1 MGIGIAAIVVR
12 GQSDSVTVYTREG
25 TTSHES
31 IIEKHG
37 LRDTD
42 TSQLARVYLASPDP
56 RDYFR
61 PERYRLLMRS
71 AAYLRRYGLQ
81 RVLAGYENEWP
92 DWFDEEKQ
100 EHVRA
105 GLHRKLEA
113 ALAARP
119 IVVNSF
125 LDLRG
130 SDMTSLPQL
139 YVRDSMNIEH
149 SQIAELAPGTRI
161 VGSLYAAGSR
171 LTRLPEDLTI
181 GCNPDDPTN
190 GSLMIEGLPIV
201 ELPESLTVG
210 GVIRAAGSHL
220 TWDNVPQ
227 ALWPQVGGLGP
238 PPASS
243 RRRTVILT

>member
-12 GQSDSVTVYTREG
+12 GQSDSVQTYMRDG

-42 TSQLARVYLASPDP
+42 TSQIARVYLASPDP

-61 PERYRLLMRS
+61 PEKYRLLMRS
-71 AAYLRRYGLQ
+71 AAYLRRYGPD
-81 RVLAGYENEWP
+81 RVQAGYENEWP
-92 DWFDEEKQ
+92 TWFDIEKR

-105 GLHRKLEA
+105 DLFRKLED
-113 ALAARP
+113 ALAATP

-130 SDMTSLPQL
+130 SDMTALPQL

-149 SQIAELAPGTRI
+149 SQIAELTPGTRV
-161 VGSLYAAGSR
+161 VGSLYAAGSK
-171 LTRLPEDLTI
+171 LTHLPEDLTV
-181 GCNPDDPTN
+181 GCNPDDPAN
-190 GSLMIEGLPIV
+190 GSLMIEGLPIT
-201 ELPESLTVG
+201 ELPESLSVG
-210 GVIRAAGSHL
+210 GVIRTAGSRL
-220 TWDNVPQ
+220 TWDGIPEK
-227 ALWPQVGGLGP
+227 LWPNVQGLGVP
-238 PPASS
+238 PLSS
-243 RRRTVILT
+243 NR

>member
-12 GQSDSVTVYTREG
+12 GQSDSVWTYTRDG

-31 IIEKHG
+31 IINKHS

-42 TSQLARVYLASPDP
+42 TSQIARVYLASPAP

-61 PERYRLLMRS
+61 PEKYQLLMRS
-71 AAYLRRYGLQ
+71 AAYLRRYGIS
-81 RVLAGYENEWP
+81 RVQAGYENEWP
-92 DWFDEEKQ
+92 TWFDDEKR
-100 EHVRA
+100 ERVRA
-105 GLHRKLEA
+105 ELFRKLET

-130 SDMTSLPQL
+130 SDMTTLPQL

-161 VGSLYAAGSR
+161 VGSLYAAGSK
-171 LTRLPEDLTI
+171 LTRLPEDLTV

-190 GSLMIEGLPIV
+190 GSLMIEGLPITK
-201 ELPESLTVG
+201 LPASITVG
-210 GVIRAAGSHL
+210 GHIRAASSHL
-220 TWDNVPQ
+220 TWDGIPEE
-227 ALWPQVGGLGP
+227 LWPKVRGLGALP
-238 PPASS
+238 E
-243 RRRTVILT
+243 

>member
-12 GQSDSVTVYTREG
+12 GQSDSVQTYTRDG

-31 IIEKHG
+31 IINKHN

-42 TSQLARVYLASPDP
+42 TSQIARVYLASPDP

-61 PERYRLLMRS
+61 SEKYQLLMRS
-71 AAYLRRYGLQ
+71 AAYLRRRGPD
-81 RVLAGYENEWP
+81 RVQAGYEDEWP
-92 DWFDEEKQ
+92 IWFDLEKR

-105 GLHRKLEA
+105 ELFRKLED

-130 SDMTSLPQL
+130 SDMTALPQL

-149 SQIAELAPGTRI
+149 SQIAKLAPGTQI
-161 VGSLYAAGSR
+161 VGSLYAAGSK
-171 LTRLPEDLTI
+171 LARLPEDLAV

-190 GSLMIEGLPIV
+190 GSLMIEGLPIT
-201 ELPESLTVG
+201 ELPDSLTVG
-210 GVIRAAGSHL
+210 GRIRAGGSRL
-220 TWDNVPQ
+220 TWAGIPR
-227 ALWPQVGGLGP
+227 ALWSKVRGLGP
-238 PPASS
+238 RP
-243 RRRTVILT
+243 V

>member
-12 GQSDSVTVYTREG
+12 GAADSVTVYTREG

-42 TSQLARVYLASPDP
+42 TAQLARVYLASPDP

-61 PERYRLLMRS
+61 PEKYRLLMRS
-71 AAYLRRYGLQ
+71 AAYLRRYGPQ

-92 DWFDEEKQ
+92 DWFDPEKQ

-105 GLHRKLEA
+105 QLFRKLEA

-125 LDLRG
+125 LDLSG

-139 YVRDSMNIEH
+139 YVRDSVNIEY

-161 VGSLYAAGSR
+161 VGSLYATCSK
-171 LTRLPEDLTI
+171 LTRLPEDLTV
-181 GCNPDDPTN
+181 GCNPDDPAN
-190 GSLMIEGLPIV
+190 GSLMIEGLPIT

-210 GVIRAAGSHL
+210 GVIRTAGSRL
-220 TWDNVPQ
+220 TWDGIPEK
-227 ALWPQVGGLGP
+227 LWSKVQGLGP
-238 PPASS
+238 YPSSS
-243 RRRTVILT
+243 RHAAMSQ